1 MSKMNDSEKQKF
13 WRKAAAQNTW
23 RAFSPEDSADSSF
36 RYYDAL
42 WRPERHSYF
51 SGKGRTLAII
61 DQPLWRHSGYKN
73 NLVDVQ
79 TVQGAVFDSS
89 LEKSSI
95 SYHGAAVVSIAVGE
109 IGVARNAN
117 VVYRA
122 FAPWAPGEERLH
134 NHFRALKDLR
144 AWVGAGN
151 PIDAISTS
159 HGWTDNAP
167 WAKETKRIINWFE
180 ARNIPVF
187 SVNSISPFII
197 PCGPFGFAECVR
209 NNPSFSSLTADNK
222 VSFSKLG
229 KKVAIPI
236 DQRGLA
242 CWAPGQIK
250 FLSSSYYR
258 EAKGGWSWA
267 VPFVAGLFVGAR
279 QVLPELKKEEFVKI
293 LLGTRQTFKYV
304 GGATLPTVDVNQFME
319 TLQYP
324 ASRWKER
331 LTALNQ
337 RRKAGFM
344 L

>member
-1 MSKMNDSEKQKF
+1 MNNSEKEKF
-13 WRKAAAQNTW
+13 WRQAAAQNTW
-23 RAFSPEDSADSSF
+23 RAFIPENASDSSF
-36 RYYDAL
+36 REYDTL
-42 WRPERHSYF
+42 WRPARHSYF
-51 SGKGRTLAII
+51 TGKGRTLAII
-61 DQPLWRHSGYKN
+61 DQPLWPHPGYKN

-79 TVQGAVFDSS
+79 TVQSAVLDPS
-89 LEKSSI
+89 LETSHI
-95 SYHGAAVVSIAVGE
+95 SYHGAAVVSIAVGQ

-151 PIDAISTS
+151 PVDAISTS
-159 HGWTDNAP
+159 HGWPDDAP
-167 WAKETKRIINWFE
+167 WAKETNRIIGWFE

-187 SVNSISPFII
+187 SVNSISSFIV
-197 PCGPFGFAECVR
+197 PCGPFGFAECAR
-209 NNPSFSSLTADNK
+209 NSPFYSSLAADNT

-242 CWAPGQIK
+242 CWAPGQVK
-250 FLSSSYYR
+250 YLNASYYR

-279 QVLPELKKEEFVKI
+279 EVLPKLKKEEFVKI
-293 LLGTRQTFKYV
+293 LLGTRQNFTYT
-304 GGATLPTVDVNQFME
+304 GGATLPTIDVNQFME

-331 LTALNQ
+331 LRSLNQ
-337 RRKAGFM
+337 RRKAGFVP
-344 L
+344 